1 MSVLFLR
8 SKLAF
13 AMMIG
18 CITLHS
24 GYVKAGYTFDAAML
38 KDRGKGVDITLFEE
52 GGQLPG
58 IYTVD
63 VILNG
68 TRVDTRELP
77 FHLEDDIEG
86 KPYLKAC
93 LTRNMLTRY
102 GIKIEDYPEMFYS
115 KTINKQGDNQ
125 DCADLKVIPKATEQ
139 FMFASQQLFLGIP
152 QVALRPQF
160 SDIAPEVL
168 WDDGI
173 TAFLLNWQANANRTE
188 QRGNGQS
195 SGRDD
200 FWLSLEPGLNIG
212 ASPIRNLSSWHK
224 NAGKAGKWETVYTR
238 AERGLNGIKSRLTV
252 GESYTPSDIF
262 DSVPFRG
269 LMLAS
274 DENMVPYSHVN
285 SLQ

>member
-8 SKLAF
+8 FQISICYDDRLYYF
-13 AMMIG
+13 ALG
-18 CITLHS
+18 LYE
-24 GYVKAGYTFDAAML
+24 GRYTFDAAML

-115 KTINKQGDNQ
+115 KTINKQGDDQ
-125 DCADLKVIPKATEQ
+125 
-139 FMFASQQLFLGIP
+139 
-152 QVALRPQF
+152 
-160 SDIAPEVL
+160 
-168 WDDGI
+168 
-173 TAFLLNWQANANRTE
+173 
-188 QRGNGQS
+188 
-195 SGRDD
+195 
-200 FWLSLEPGLNIG
+200 
-212 ASPIRNLSSWHK
+212 IR
-224 NAGKAGKWETVYTR
+224 
-238 AERGLNGIKSRLTV
+238 
-252 GESYTPSDIF
+252 
-262 DSVPFRG
+262 
-269 LMLAS
+269 
-274 DENMVPYSHVN
+274 
-285 SLQ
+285 